1 MDSSTIPTLLAVRRN
16 LAHTGLVCLL
26 HITVQISY
34 RNGARTVKTL
44 RLRAPIALSL
54 ALFVFASS
62 SLVRAAEVN
71 AAAPKDIAA
80 LREMQKTV
88 QAVSK
93 KVIPATVAVQIGAA
107 MGSGV
112 IVSEDGFV
120 MTAGHV
126 SGKPGRNVNVILH
139 DGRRVKGKTLGANYG
154 IDAGL
159 IKITDE
165 GKYPFVAKGVMKEL
179 KQGQWCIATG
189 HPGGYQVGRTPVVRL
204 GRILAKRDRLLVT
217 DCTLIGG
224 DSGGPL
230 FDLEG
235 KVIGINSRIGGPLS
249 ANIHVPISTFNV
261 TWDRLAKGEAWGR
274 PSDLS
279 RGGGGPPVGAPYIG
293 VVADRGAEVAKINEV
308 RPGSPA
314 EKAGLKGGDI
324 IKKFGEKVISN
335 FESLSK
341 QVRTHKPGDKISLEV
356 LRGDETVTLE
366 LTIGKYGG

>member
-1 MDSSTIPTLLAVRRN
+1 M
-16 LAHTGLVCLL
+16 
-26 HITVQISY
+26 
-34 RNGARTVKTL
+34 KTL
-44 RLRAPIALSL
+44 RSRALIALSL
-54 ALFVFASS
+54 TLCLFMSASS
-62 SLVRAAEVN
+62 LRVAEGDDASV
-71 AAAPKDIAA
+71 AQRTEAPQDIAA
-80 LREMQKTV
+80 LRKMQETV
-88 QAVSK
+88 RSVSK
-93 KVIPATVAVQIGAA
+93 KVVPATVAVQIGAA

-112 IVSEDGFV
+112 IVSEDGYV

-126 SGKPGRNVNVILH
+126 SGKPGRNVNIILH

-165 GKYPFVAKGVMKEL
+165 GKYPFVEKGAIKNV

-189 HPGGYQVGRTPVVRL
+189 HPGGFQFGRTPVVRL

-261 TWDRLAKGEAWGR
+261 TWERLVKGEAWGK
-274 PSDLS
+274 PSDLAHG
-279 RGGGGPPVGAPYIG
+279 GGGGPPVGSPYIG
-293 VVADRGAEVAKINEV
+293 VVADRGATEAKINDV
-308 RPGSPA
+308 RAGSPA
-314 EKAGLKGGDI
+314 QKAGLEAGDI
-324 IKKFGEKVISN
+324 IKKFGDKAISD
-335 FESLSK
+335 FASLSK
-341 QVRTHKPGDKISLEV
+341 EVRVHKPGDKVALEV

-366 LTIGKYGG
+366 LTIGTYGG